1 MLKLRRSRDR
11 LIFNMG
17 IPIPGKDSFYIGTG
31 SSLCWAVILQ
41 QMDDSKWVKSLDAM
55 QQVII
60 KLVGIRVRNDNSV
73 IMLKVNAQSIYLTF
87 RC

>member
-17 IPIPGKDSFYIGTG
+17 IPIPGKDSFYIGPG

-41 QMDDSKWVKSLDAM
+41 QMDDGKWVKSLDAM